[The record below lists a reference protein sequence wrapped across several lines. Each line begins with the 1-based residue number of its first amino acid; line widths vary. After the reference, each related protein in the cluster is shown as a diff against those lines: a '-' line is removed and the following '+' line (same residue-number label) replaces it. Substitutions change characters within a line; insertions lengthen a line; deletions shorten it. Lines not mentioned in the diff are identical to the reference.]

1 MRDIS
6 HFLSAMSTKKQPRI
20 TYGTMGKVD
29 AYIH

>member
-6 HFLSAMSTKKQPRI
+6 HFPSAMLTNKQPKI